1 MPGPDKV
8 KVILLRVNGSI
19 ASLNTTVGFILRATP
34 VAELAGT
41 VELTVGAVISGA
53 APVVNDQTLA
63 LAKALWAK
71 SVTPVEIV
79 TVNSVFAARV
89 LNGLNVAVVPT

>member
-1 MPGPDKV
+1 MILKV
-8 KVILLRVNGSI
+8 TFVIVKGSM
-19 ASLNTTVGFILRATP
+19 ASLKTAVGFILRATP

-63 LAKALWAK
+63 LAKALLAK

-79 TVNSVFAARV
+79 AVNSVFAARV
-89 LNGLNVAVVPT
+89 LKGLNVAVVPT